1 MEKNPIQKVLVTKKT
16 TIHIF
21 HFFIF
26 LYYIVLNIIDI
37 SQAFS
42 YTHTIKRRTS

>member
-1 MEKNPIQKVLVTKKT
+1 MGNVLVTRKN
-16 TIHIF
+16 TIHIYPS
-21 HFFIF
+21 FIF
-26 LYYIVLNIIDI
+26 LYYIVLNIVDI